1 MANEQAESHK
11 NICTMQ
17 LERLMIVN
25 AMPAAMNR
33 SSKLPS
39 MRSLFVY
46 ALAYRSISKMVHLRR
61 TKHTCATVLLGFRKF
76 HKKGDKEGALVG
88 FRSLEKA
95 KLGKVEVINP
105 KRGTAVVSK
114 CLHNFVYC
122 YLSHDLT

>member
-1 MANEQAESHK
+1 MTVVLFHFMNPESIPMQLTNLCPCLQHTAYIACWGLIEVANEQAESHK

-76 HKKGDKEGALVG
+76 HKKGA
-88 FRSLEKA
+88 RAKA
-95 KLGKVEVINP
+95 
-105 KRGTAVVSK
+105 R
-114 CLHNFVYC
+114 
-122 YLSHDLT
+122 